1 MAAAFSWLGELMQWF
16 GSFFPRLLIV
26 KSSHRAV
33 KYVFGSKRVLL
44 EPGVHLYWPIVTEIE
59 VCAVVRQVLNLQS
72 QILETK
78 DGHTVVAGGLLVY
91 EIDDAET
98 FLAENEN
105 AYESIDDVATAAIR
119 KVVVATTLEELREGR
134 AKLDGRLTRETQK
147 LLRAFGVS
155 VEYARLTDFARV
167 RAYHLSGGPLTN
179 VENHLGAN
187 A

>member
-1 MAAAFSWLGELMQWF
+1 MQTAFAWVGKLAEFF

-26 KSSHRAV
+26 KTSHRAV
-33 KYVFGSKRVLL
+33 KYVYGKRVVLL
-44 EPGVHLYWPIVTEIE
+44 EPGVHCYWPIVTEVE
-59 VCAVVRQVLNLQS
+59 TTAVVRQVLNLQS
-72 QILETK
+72 QILETR

-105 AYESIDDVATAAIR
+105 AFESLDDVATAAIR
-119 KVVVATTLEELREGR
+119 KVVVGADLSELREGR

-147 LLRAFGVS
+147 FLRAFGVA

-167 RAYHLSGGPLTN
+167 RAYHLSGGPMST
-179 VENHLGAN
+179 VEYSLKGP
-187 A
+187 